1 MKTTIDLTQFNFN
14 SRIFNQISDCPD
26 TGFVRVLVYTGDNY
40 QERIK
45 QWFINAEIVYI
56 NPANN
61 KIVYTKMAKSKN
73 EEWVIS
79 NNYLVTVLDFNG
91 NPIPNPDFV
100 TEVTEPVLNE
110 NGEPLLDELGNPQTQ
125 VVPVPISET
134 NLPYLTQEAFDRFS
148 EFRVGTTYN
157 LSMRQLWNMSI
168 FSDDANGYFDEKENH
183 KTLLETQLEIY
194 NKAQNVLE

>member
-110 NGEPLLDELGNPQTQ
+110 NGELVLDESGNHETQ
-125 VVPVPISET
+125 VVPVLISET
-134 NLPYLTQEAFDRFS
+134 NLPYLTEGAFDRFS

-157 LSMRQLWNMSI
+157 LSMRQLWNMSVI
-168 FSDDANGYFDEKENH
+168 ADDANGYFDEKENH

-194 NKAQNVLE
+194 NKV

>member
-56 NPANN
+56 NPATN
-61 KIVYTKMAKSKN
+61 KIVYTKIAKSKN
-73 EEWVIS
+73 EDWVIS
-79 NNYLVTVLDFNG
+79 NNYQVTVLDFNG

-100 TEVTEPVLNE
+100 TETTESVLNE
-110 NGEPLLDELGNPQTQ
+110 NGEPVLDELGNPKTQTISA
-125 VVPVPISET
+125 PISET
-134 NLPYLTQEAFDRFS
+134 NLPYLTKGAFDRFS
-148 EFRVGTTYN
+148 EFRVSTTYN
-157 LSMRQLWNMSI
+157 LSMRQLWNMSVA
-168 FSDDANGYFDEKENH
+168 SDDANGYFDEKQSH
-183 KTLLETQLEIY
+183 KTLVEIQTEIY
-194 NKAQNVLE
+194 NA

>member
-56 NPANN
+56 NQANN
-61 KIVYTKMAKSKN
+61 KIVYTKVAKSKN

-79 NNYLVTVLDFNG
+79 NNYSVTVLDFNG
-91 NPIPNPDFV
+91 NPVPNPDFV
-100 TEVTEPVLNE
+100 TEVTEPVLDE
-110 NGEPLLDELGNPQTQ
+110 NGEPVLDELGNPQTQ
-125 VVPVPISET
+125 VIQVPISET
-134 NLPYLTQEAFDRFS
+134 NLPYLTEGAFDRFS
-148 EFRVGTTYN
+148 EFRVGTTYS
-157 LSMRQLWNMSI
+157 LSMRQLLNMSVI
-168 FSDDANGYFDEKENH
+168 ADDANGYFDEKENH

-194 NKAQNVLE
+194 NKV

>member
-1 MKTTIDLTQFNFN
+1 MKTTIDLTQFDFN

-45 QWFINAEIVYI
+45 MWFINAEIVYI

-61 KIVYTKMAKSKN
+61 KIVYTKIAKSKN

-79 NNYLVTVLDFNG
+79 NNYQVTVLDFQGAPTPNPNFITKKSEILRDEQG
-91 NPIPNPDFV
+91 NPI
-100 TEVTEPVLNE
+100 
-110 NGEPLLDELGNPQTQ
+110 LDEEGNEQN
-125 VVPVPISET
+125 VDIPVPISET
-134 NLPYLTQEAFDRFS
+134 NLPYLTQKAFDRFS
-148 EFRVGTTYN
+148 EFRVGTTYS
-157 LSMRQLWNMSI
+157 LSMRQLWNLSVV
-168 FSDDANGYFDEKENH
+168 SDDANGYFDEKENH

-194 NKAQNVLE
+194 NKLQNVLE

>member
-1 MKTTIDLTQFNFN
+1 MKTTINLEQFDFN

-26 TGFVRVLVYTGDNY
+26 TGFVRVLVYIGDNY

-45 QWFINAEIVYI
+45 MWFISAEIVYI

-79 NNYLVTVLDFNG
+79 NNYSVIILDFNG
-91 NPIPNPDFV
+91 NPTPNPDFK
-100 TEVTEPVLNE
+100 TKD
-110 NGEPLLDELGNPQTQ
+110 GEGNPLE
-125 VVPVPISET
+125 ISET
-134 NLPYLTQEAFDRFS
+134 NLPYLTQGAFDRFS
-148 EFRVGTTYN
+148 EFRVGTNYT

-168 FSDDANGYFDEKENH
+168 VSDDANGYFDEKEIH
-183 KTLLETQLEIY
+183 KTLVEFQTEIY
-194 NKAQNVLE
+194 NA

>member
-1 MKTTIDLTQFNFN
+1 MKTTIDLTQFDFN
-14 SRIFNQISDCPD
+14 SRIFNQISDCSD
-26 TGFVRVLVYTGDNY
+26 TGFVRILVFTGENY

-100 TEVTEPVLNE
+100 TEIAESVLDE
-110 NGEPLLDELGNPQTQ
+110 NGEPVLDELGNPQTQ
-125 VVPVPISET
+125 MVQVPISET

-157 LSMRQLWNMSI
+157 LSMRQLWNISVL
-168 FSDDANGYFDEKENH
+168 SDDANGYFDEKENH
-183 KTLLETQLEIY
+183 KTLVEFQKEIY
-194 NKAQNVLE
+194 QQLNS

>member
-26 TGFVRVLVYTGDNY
+26 TGFVRVLVYTADNY

-73 EEWVIS
+73 EDWVIS
-79 NNYLVTVLDFNG
+79 NNYSVTVLDFNG

-100 TEVTEPVLNE
+100 TETTESVLDE
-110 NGEPLLDELGNPQTQ
+110 NGELVLDESGNPETQ
-125 VVPVPISET
+125 VVPVLISET
-134 NLPYLTQEAFDRFS
+134 NLPYLTEGAFDRFS

-157 LSMRQLWNMSI
+157 LSMRQLLNMSVI
-168 FSDDANGYFDEKENH
+168 ADDANGYFDEKENH

-194 NKAQNVLE
+194 NKV

>member
-1 MKTTIDLTQFNFN
+1 MKTTIDLTLFDFG

-45 QWFINAEIVYI
+45 QWFLNAEIIFI
-56 NPANN
+56 NPNN
-61 KIVYTKMAKSKN
+61 KIVYTKAAKSKN
-73 EEWVIS
+73 EDWVIS
-79 NNYLVTVLDFNG
+79 NNYSVTVLDFNG

-110 NGEPLLDELGNPQTQ
+110 NGELVLDELGNSQTQ
-125 VVPVPISET
+125 VIQVPISET
-134 NLPYLTQEAFDRFS
+134 NLPYLTEGAFDRFS

-157 LSMRQLWNMSI
+157 LSMRQLLNMSVI
-168 FSDDANGYFDEKENH
+168 ADDANGYFDEKENH

-194 NKAQNVLE
+194 NKV

>member
-1 MKTTIDLTQFNFN
+1 MKTTIDLTQFDFN

-26 TGFVRVLVYTGDNY
+26 TGFVRVLVFTGENY

-91 NPIPNPDFV
+91 NPIPNPDFI
-100 TEVTEPVLNE
+100 TEIIEPVLNE
-110 NGEPLLDELGNPQTQ
+110 NGEPVLDELGNPQTQ

-183 KTLLETQLEIY
+183 KTLVEFQKEIY
-194 NKAQNVLE
+194 QQLNS

>member
-45 QWFINAEIVYI
+45 MWFINAEIVYI

-61 KIVYTKMAKSKN
+61 KIVYTKIAKSKN

-79 NNYLVTVLDFNG
+79 NNYQVTILDFNG

-100 TEVTEPVLNE
+100 TETIKPVLNE
-110 NGEPLLDELGNPQTQ
+110 NGEPVLDELGNTETQ
-125 VVPVPISET
+125 AVSVPISET
-134 NLPYLTQEAFDRFS
+134 NLPYLTEKAFDRFS

-157 LSMRQLWNMSI
+157 LSMRQLWNLSVLA
-168 FSDDANGYFDEKENH
+168 DDINGYFDERESYKNLVDIQ
-183 KTLLETQLEIY
+183 KQLYETV
-194 NKAQNVLE
+194 A

>member
-1 MKTTIDLTQFNFN
+1 METTIDLTQFDFN

-56 NPANN
+56 NQANN

-79 NNYLVTVLDFNG
+79 NNYQVTILDFQG
-91 NPIPNPDFV
+91 NPIHNPDFK
-100 TEVTEPVLNE
+100 TENE
-110 NGEPLLDELGNPQTQ
+110 EGNPLE
-125 VVPVPISET
+125 ISEN
-134 NLPYLTQEAFDRFS
+134 NLPYLTQGAFDRFS
-148 EFRVGTTYN
+148 EFRVGEYS
-157 LSMRQLWNMSI
+157 LSMRQLWNISVT
-168 FSDDANGYFDEKENH
+168 SDDANGYFDEKEIH
-183 KTLLETQLEIY
+183 KTLVEIQKELY
-194 NKAQNVLE
+194 NT

>member
-1 MKTTIDLTQFNFN
+1 MKTTINLEQFDFN
-14 SRIFNQISDCPD
+14 SRIFNQISDCPN

-45 QWFINAEIVYI
+45 QWFMNAEIVYI

-79 NNYLVTVLDFNG
+79 NNYFVTVLDFNG
-91 NPIPNPDFV
+91 NPVPNPDFV
-100 TEVTEPVLNE
+100 TETTESVLDE
-110 NGEPLLDELGNPQTQ
+110 NGELVLDESGNPETQ
-125 VVPVPISET
+125 VVPVLISET
-134 NLPYLTQEAFDRFS
+134 NLPYLTQGAFDRFS

-157 LSMRQLWNMSI
+157 LSMRQLLNMSVI
-168 FSDDANGYFDEKENH
+168 ADDANGYFDEKENH

-194 NKAQNVLE
+194 NKV

>member
-45 QWFINAEIVYI
+45 QWFLNAEIVYI

-73 EEWVIS
+73 EDWVIS
-79 NNYLVTVLDFNG
+79 NNYSVTVLDFNG

-100 TEVTEPVLNE
+100 TETTESVLDE
-110 NGEPLLDELGNPQTQ
+110 NGELVLDESGNPETQ
-125 VVPVPISET
+125 VVPVLISET
-134 NLPYLTQEAFDRFS
+134 NLPYLTEGAFDRFS

-157 LSMRQLWNMSI
+157 LSMRQLWNMSVI
-168 FSDDANGYFDEKENH
+168 ADDANGYFDEKENH

-194 NKAQNVLE
+194 NKV

>member
-26 TGFVRVLVYTGDNY
+26 TGFVRVLVYIGDNY

-56 NPANN
+56 NQATN
-61 KIVYTKMAKSKN
+61 KIVYTKIAKSKN
-73 EEWVIS
+73 EDWVIS
-79 NNYLVTVLDFNG
+79 NNYSVTVLDFNG

-100 TEVTEPVLNE
+100 TETTEPVLNE
-110 NGEPLLDELGNPQTQ
+110 NGEPVLDELGNPKTQTISA
-125 VVPVPISET
+125 PISET
-134 NLPYLTQEAFDRFS
+134 NLPYLTKGAFDRFS

-157 LSMRQLWNMSI
+157 LSMRQLWNMSVA
-168 FSDDANGYFDEKENH
+168 SDDANGYFDEKETH
-183 KTLLETQLEIY
+183 KTLVEIQKELYETV
-194 NKAQNVLE
+194 A

>member
-73 EEWVIS
+73 EDWVIS
-79 NNYLVTVLDFNG
+79 NNYSVTVLDFNG

-100 TEVTEPVLNE
+100 TETTESVLDE
-110 NGEPLLDELGNPQTQ
+110 NGELVLDESGNPETQ
-125 VVPVPISET
+125 VVPVLISET
-134 NLPYLTQEAFDRFS
+134 NLPYLTEGAFDRFS

-157 LSMRQLWNMSI
+157 LSMRQLLNMSVI
-168 FSDDANGYFDEKENH
+168 ADDANGYFDEKENH

-194 NKAQNVLE
+194 NKV